1 MKHKD
6 ILSQIDSKLDQKIR
20 DEKIR
25 ILWDYMENWTDVKY
39 TKRIEYLMDQFN
51 LSYKR
56 IEAIIR
62 EGKDV
67 V

>member
-6 ILSQIDSKLDQKIR
+6 ILNLIDDKLDQKIR

-25 ILWDYMENWTDVKY
+25 ILWDYMENWTEVKY
-39 TKRIEYLMDQFN
+39 VKRIEYLMDQFH

-56 IEAIIR
+56 IEAIVR
-62 EGKDV
+62 AGKK
-67 V
+67 